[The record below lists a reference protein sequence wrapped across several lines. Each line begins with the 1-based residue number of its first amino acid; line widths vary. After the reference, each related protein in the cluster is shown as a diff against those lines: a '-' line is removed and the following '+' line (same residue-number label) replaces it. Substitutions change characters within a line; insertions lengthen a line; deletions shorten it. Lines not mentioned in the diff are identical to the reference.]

1 MWNNRGTKTIKR
13 SSFDRMTK
21 KSSVVMRM
29 SELQPERKSRH
40 RESLQETVEYLN
52 DFFRKRTNSAIELSV
67 DRAALI
73 SSHKNFKKSYFQK
86 ENIENLRS
94 SLHSVDSSKQDPRIL
109 Q

>member
-1 MWNNRGTKTIKR
+1 MWCNKGTKTIKR

-21 KSSVVMRM
+21 KSSVAMRM
-29 SELQPERKSRH
+29 SEVQQERKSRH

-52 DFFRKRTNSAIELSV
+52 DFFRKRTNSAIELNV

-73 SSHKNFKKSYFQK
+73 SSHNNFKKSYFQK

-94 SLHSVDSSKQDPRIL
+94 SHHSLDSSKQDPRIL